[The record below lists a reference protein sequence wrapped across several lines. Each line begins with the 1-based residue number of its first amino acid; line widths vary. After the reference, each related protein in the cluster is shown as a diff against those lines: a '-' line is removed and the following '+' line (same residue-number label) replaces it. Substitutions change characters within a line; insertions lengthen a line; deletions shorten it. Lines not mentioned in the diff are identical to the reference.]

1 MSIEP
6 RANDFGSTWANFKEV
21 LKCVVTLEN
30 ISKSTWENAFSNVY
44 FLCVAT
50 EQTAKTYKQLYQETQ
65 EFLEKH
71 VKSLLT
77 RVNEKSQEKRLTEYY
92 TLWQQY
98 SKGMEDVNNLYKYLN
113 DNYIQPQRI
122 AVLCG
127 TVHCIMII
135 EELGLHLWK
144 KYVIALLKAEL
155 LSIVLGALHDDRTG
169 LSMTCKEKSTRRRFL
184 EETGEYY
191 RLEASQLLQEEV
203 SKFMTK
209 ILERLD
215 KEDVRSA
222 EFLQKSSYI
231 KVRRICEERMVVDQ
245 LEAIQNECP
254 TVVQNERKDDLRNA
268 FKLLK
273 LTLGEL
279 SVLASHYGEHIK
291 K

>member
-98 SKGMEDVNNLYKYLN
+98 SKGMEDVNNLYK
-113 DNYIQPQRI
+113 
-122 AVLCG
+122 
-127 TVHCIMII
+127 
-135 EELGLHLWK
+135 
-144 KYVIALLKAEL
+144 
-155 LSIVLGALHDDRTG
+155 
-169 LSMTCKEKSTRRRFL
+169 
-184 EETGEYY
+184 
-191 RLEASQLLQEEV
+191 
-203 SKFMTK
+203 
-209 ILERLD
+209 
-215 KEDVRSA
+215 
-222 EFLQKSSYI
+222 
-231 KVRRICEERMVVDQ
+231 
-245 LEAIQNECP
+245 
-254 TVVQNERKDDLRNA
+254 
-268 FKLLK
+268 
-273 LTLGEL
+273 
-279 SVLASHYGEHIK
+279 
-291 K
+291 